1 MISWLTYADLSL
13 ASSALWSQG
22 WVPSFRPSQPHGLV
36 WWVLCILAQWLNHS
50 VFVIKD
56 DKTKWPLQWLYEV
69 KAVFHMI
76 RMWAAPKVMP
86 PILLYWPVI
95 SEVDVGDRTA
105 DIKASHQYFV
115 TFCYHLT
122 DRRRGAVW
130 QNSNW
135 HGNVHESI
143 MHHWSPASGKT
154 CTYRYSSTFAEY
166 FWRANSGC
174 EHSEVVDGKFQ
185 QWWQRVTSTGADF
198 YKYDIQNLANHWQK
212 HRASSGDC
220 QKIAFCSCLY
230 YEATKLLLT
239 SSLWYKARYC

>member
-1 MISWLTYADLSL
+1 MLPAKKSQSCVQTGLTTQLCTLPLPD
-13 ASSALWSQG
+13 
-22 WVPSFRPSQPHGLV
+22 PSGNTR
-36 WWVLCILAQWLNHS
+36 
-50 VFVIKD
+50 
-56 DKTKWPLQWLYEV
+56 
-69 KAVFHMI
+69 
-76 RMWAAPKVMP
+76 AAPKVMP
-86 PILLYWPVI
+86 SILWYWSVK
-95 SEVDVGDRTA
+95 SEVDVGGRTA

-174 EHSEVVDGKFQ
+174 EHSEVVDGKFEYLPY
-185 QWWQRVTSTGADF
+185 WIVLLRSF
-198 YKYDIQNLANHWQK
+198 Y
-212 HRASSGDC
+212 
-220 QKIAFCSCLY
+220 
-230 YEATKLLLT
+230 LLFP
-239 SSLWYKARYC
+239 WK

>member
-1 MISWLTYADLSL
+1 MK
-13 ASSALWSQG
+13 
-22 WVPSFRPSQPHGLV
+22 V
-36 WWVLCILAQWLNHS
+36 
-50 VFVIKD
+50 
-56 DKTKWPLQWLYEV
+56 
-69 KAVFHMI
+69 
-76 RMWAAPKVMP
+76 APKVMP
-86 PILLYWPVI
+86 PILLYWPVT

-174 EHSEVVDGKFQ
+174 EHSEVVDGVFQ
-185 QWWQRVTSTGADF
+185 QWLQRERQATFWMTMHDCHTTKLRVSWSAHPCKLVNG
-198 YKYDIQNLANHWQK
+198 
-212 HRASSGDC
+212 GDC
-220 QKIAFCSCLY
+220 WKIVFVAENLVY
-230 YEATKLLLT
+230 
-239 SSLWYKARYC
+239 